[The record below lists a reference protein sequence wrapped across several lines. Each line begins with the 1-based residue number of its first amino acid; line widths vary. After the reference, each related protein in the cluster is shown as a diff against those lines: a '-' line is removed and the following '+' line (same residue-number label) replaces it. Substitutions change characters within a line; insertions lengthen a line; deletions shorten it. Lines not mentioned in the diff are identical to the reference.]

1 MLSTSDPEGSL
12 FKLLGVPFDTELSMA
27 NAVSELV
34 SSAGWKLK
42 TILRTRRFY
51 TDADL
56 IVFYKA
62 HLLSYMEYRT
72 PAIYHATRVVISRL
86 DAVQSR
92 FLRDVGVDDV
102 TALIKLHLA
111 PLSTRRDI
119 AMLGLIHRT
128 ICGKGPSQFKEFFLH
143 DRQHAKLV
151 DPRFTLRSPLIK
163 RSATGYLQSAST

>member
-1 MLSTSDPEGSL
+1 MGDANQVAFDAAKESQQVLSTSDPEGST

-62 HLLSYMEYRT
+62 HLLSYSD
-72 PAIYHATRVVISRL
+72 RVQ
-86 DAVQSR
+86 D
-92 FLRDVGVDDV
+92 
-102 TALIKLHLA
+102 
-111 PLSTRRDI
+111 
-119 AMLGLIHRT
+119 
-128 ICGKGPSQFKEFFLH
+128 
-143 DRQHAKLV
+143 
-151 DPRFTLRSPLIK
+151 
-163 RSATGYLQSAST
+163 TGYLPRYSSGSQPP

>member
-1 MLSTSDPEGSL
+1 M
-12 FKLLGVPFDTELSMA
+12 PFDTELSMA

-56 IVFYKA
+56 IVFYEA
-62 HLLSYMEYRT
+62 HLLSYLEYRT

-92 FLRDVGVDDV
+92 FY
-102 TALIKLHLA
+102 
-111 PLSTRRDI
+111 
-119 AMLGLIHRT
+119 AM
-128 ICGKGPSQFKEFFLH
+128 
-143 DRQHAKLV
+143 
-151 DPRFTLRSPLIK
+151 
-163 RSATGYLQSAST
+163 